1 VRKGSY
7 VFGRGIALKVRLD
20 ALVLLVEMCQIRDK
34 VLDDV
39 GMRKRVDLDV
49 GSSLSGNSA

>member
-7 VFGRGIALKVRLD
+7 VFSRGIALKVWLN

-34 VLDDV
+34 VLDDIGV
-39 GMRKRVDLDV
+39 RKRVDLDV